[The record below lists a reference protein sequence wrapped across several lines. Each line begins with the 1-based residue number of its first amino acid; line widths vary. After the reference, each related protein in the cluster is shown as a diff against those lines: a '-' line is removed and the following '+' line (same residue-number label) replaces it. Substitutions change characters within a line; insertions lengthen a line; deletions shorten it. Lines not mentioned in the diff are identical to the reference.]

1 MCNLVHMQT
10 MCGIYIMIDI
20 QMLIVTKY
28 RHCSLSVIIYA
39 APCCAMAR
47 TAKWVAGTTFSVLIL
62 EQENYN
68 GEAMLNNEFRWTSRH
83 KKDHPSHL
91 PPSKAINYLV
101 ELVDQAITTK
111 ASKVLAYLELPFI
124 VSRSKSTRDLY
135 SMHIQ
140 INDMRSLV

>member
-1 MCNLVHMQT
+1 MVH
-10 MCGIYIMIDI
+10 
-20 QMLIVTKY
+20 
-28 RHCSLSVIIYA
+28 
-39 APCCAMAR
+39 

-140 INDMRSLV
+140 INGMRSLV